1 MYLKKLE
8 LSGFKSF
15 ADKSQLNLSP
25 GINVVVG
32 PNGCGKSNI
41 LDAIRWGLG
50 EQRTTV
56 LRSRQMD
63 EVIFAGTK
71 DRPPAGMAQ
80 ISFTLDNSDGKFPT
94 DEPEVTIC
102 RRIFRDGAGQYL
114 INKKSSRL
122 KDLQESIADT
132 GIGQGAL
139 FVLSAQE
146 VIQVLSPNAND
157 RRAILEETAG
167 INKYQIRKKET
178 LRRLQST
185 KENIARLNDILQE
198 VNRQVE
204 LSEKQLA
211 KLNRYKKLKEGLSR
225 LECSV
230 VLKDRSKLDE
240 DETIL
245 NNSTKNLDERRTAL
259 DREIES
265 VRFEI
270 YDKEKKKKLISEALE
285 REREQ
290 YSKLNGEEAEIR
302 SSIDVALDR
311 ISQGEKAVVEYESN
325 RASLL
330 NRYEKTDQKIKDNRG
345 RIGEI
350 AVKLKALSEEYEEKN
365 LRFLEFEQKFSL
377 IHEEVEGGRKKLN
390 SLKEK
395 LKISELN
402 LQHGETGLESLLR
415 EKSGNEDKALK
426 LMEELEKS
434 EDQTKTWNNKLNEQK
449 AEKDLAA
456 GELEKLEN
464 RERDTQKKLAD
475 LEKERRN
482 LEQRLFSIRSE
493 LSVLLREEEDFRGFS
508 EAFRKL
514 MKNKNLLPPL
524 TPIHKIIQVD
534 EEYEAAIDIVL
545 GAHFQSIITENRR
558 DADSCIDYL
567 KRERAGR
574 LTFFPLDINRSSRDF
589 MKVDR
594 RYPGPVDW
602 ARNLIQCDSRYR
614 EIIDTICGKTM
625 IVEDLKSAYN
635 LYDHWKRDGSFLP
648 RMVTLDGDVLDF
660 SGAVT
665 GGKYRTDRS
674 KLLSSERR
682 RRELEEEGK
691 AKAGA
696 MTKCEKNLSILK
708 ETNSS
713 FAKTKKELST
723 KVRLLENEIRNVSGQ
738 LQLIER
744 LQKNAG
750 EDLKRIEESEK
761 TLQSRIDDQN
771 IKIENFRKE
780 IESNRDLLK
789 ELEEELEGRDSAY
802 KDQTEKMNLLQS
814 ELNRVQKQI
823 EENDHQEKMLN
834 SGVDND
840 TNYLNQIKTDIS
852 ELESK
857 ISERKT
863 EMESLKFSLQE
874 TKNRNSVLKLK
885 LKALKIGMDSSR
897 KQAVSV
903 DKDLEQSREM
913 DFSLSKRKEELDSAF
928 NDLRIQ
934 KIEME
939 SRRKYLEDRLNEF
952 DKETVK
958 DAERIRRDSED
969 VQQEI
974 NRTRQKLND
983 FEAINFSAEEEF
995 NENSRRF
1002 EELQKQIDDLQESA
1016 TNLRKIVRE
1025 MDTVSLKALDETLT
1039 ILNNKFS
1046 ELFKKIFGGGSA
1058 GVSFS
1063 DPENKLESGIDITVK
1078 PPGKRASNIN
1088 LLSSGEK
1095 SMTAI
1100 TFLFALLSIKP
1111 GPFVILDELDAP
1123 LDETNVEKI
1132 AKLVREFSDKS
1143 QFIVIT
1149 HNRKTMEFSDVMF
1162 GVTMEEPGVSKLV
1175 SVKMN

>member
-80 ISFTLDNSDGKFPT
+80 ISFTLDNSDGKFPA

-114 INKKSSRL
+114 INKKSTRL

-204 LSEKQLA
+204 LSEKQLS

-240 DETIL
+240 DETEL
-245 NNSTKNLDERRTAL
+245 NSNTKNLDERRTAL

-270 YDKEKKKKLISEALE
+270 YDKEKKKKLISEGLE

-311 ISQGEKAVVEYESN
+311 ITQGEKAVAEYENN
-325 RASLL
+325 RTSLL
-330 NRYEKTDQKIKDNRG
+330 SRYEKTDGKIKDSRD

-350 AVKLKALSEEYEEKN
+350 TEKLKSLSDDFDEKN
-365 LRFLEFEQKFSL
+365 LRFVEFEEKFSL
-377 IHEEVEGGRKKLN
+377 IHEEVEGGRKRFN
-390 SLKEK
+390 SLQEK
-395 LKISELN
+395 LRISQLN
-402 LQHGETGLESLLR
+402 LQHEETGLDSLLR
-415 EKSGNEDKALK
+415 EKSGNEEKALK

-434 EDQTKTWNNKLNEQK
+434 EDQTKTWNDALDQQK

-464 RERDTQKKLAD
+464 RERETQKKLAE

-514 MKNKNLLPPL
+514 MKNKDLLPPL

-574 LTFFPLDINRSSRDF
+574 LTFFPLDINRSSRDS

-696 MTKCEKNLSILK
+696 MTKCEKELSTLK
-708 ETNSS
+708 ESTSS
-713 FAKTKKELST
+713 FIKIKKELST

-744 LQKNAG
+744 LRKNAG

-761 TLQSRIDDQN
+761 TLQSRIDDQKA
-771 IKIENFRKE
+771 KIENLKQE
-780 IESNRDLLK
+780 IEANEASLK
-789 ELEEELEGRDSAY
+789 AMEEEITGRDSAY
-802 KDQTEKMNLLQS
+802 KAQTEKMDLLKS
-814 ELNRVQKQI
+814 EMNRVQKQI
-823 EENDHQEKMLN
+823 EENNHQEKMLT
-834 SGVDND
+834 SGIDND

-857 ISERKT
+857 IAERKT

-897 KQAVSV
+897 KQAAAV

-939 SRRKYLEDRLNEF
+939 SRRKYLEDRLKEF
-952 DKETVK
+952 DKETK
-958 DAERIRRDSED
+958 KEAERIRRDSED

-974 NRTRQKLND
+974 DRTRQKLND

-995 NENSRRF
+995 NENTRRF
-1002 EELQKQIDDLQESA
+1002 GELQKQIDDLQESA
-1016 TNLRKIVRE
+1016 TNLRKIIRE
-1025 MDTVSLKALDETLT
+1025 MDTVSLKALDETLK

-1123 LDETNVEKI
+1123 LDESNVEKI